1 MDDIRDIRSS
11 PDLRRWIAEVTPH
24 YIEELVAVGAEYER
38 DAQGVWH
45 PALLR
50 YWLEEAGCSALAFVR
65 GGEPVAF
72 SFLGLEA
79 FPFRRQQTQYVL
91 AEFWV
96 APEHRRSGTGAAFA
110 RSLFARFPGIWELTV
125 LPANVSALA
134 FWRAVI
140 PGRQEIV
147 AKDGIDFVF
156 ETPLNPASPASATPQ
171 SRP

>member
-11 PDLRRWIAEVTPH
+11 PDLRRWIAEVSPG

-38 DAQGVWH
+38 DAQGVWQ
-45 PALLR
+45 PDLLQ
-50 YWLEEAGCSALAFVR
+50 YWLKEPDCAALAFMR
-65 GGEPVAF
+65 GDEPVTFA
-72 SFLGLEA
+72 FLGLES

-96 APEHRRSGTGAAFA
+96 APQHRRSGTGAAFA
-110 RSLFARFPGIWELTV
+110 RSLFARYPGIWELTV
-125 LPANVSALA
+125 LPANEPALA

-140 PGRQEIV
+140 PGRQEIA

-156 ETPLNPASPASATPQ
+156 GTAPG
-171 SRP
+171 R